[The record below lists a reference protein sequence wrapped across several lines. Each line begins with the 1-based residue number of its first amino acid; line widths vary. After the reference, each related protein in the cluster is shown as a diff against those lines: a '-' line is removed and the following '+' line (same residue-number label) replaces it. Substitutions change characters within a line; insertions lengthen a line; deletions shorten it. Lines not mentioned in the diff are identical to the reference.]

1 MGRLNHGQRGGGSD
15 GWLWVV
21 EMALTML
28 LFGSLAGKGRL
39 DGWRLRPALCRA
51 AGGLPLGAGLD
62 ALYLGVRVTGIAL
75 ELALPNVDPR
85 LFAVTLYP
93 ALGAGIPTL
102 VWHLAPRHRP
112 TVAFGLASLRLGV
125 GIGLDLW
132 WLGVPVLP
140 TRLLLHRG
148 RAARRHRDTGCRLC
162 PARTDG
168 PAHQVARCGRV
179 GRGAPASASRPRLTR
194 SFDVTPA
201 TFSRTR

>member
-148 RAARRHRDTGCRLC
+148 VLLAAIGILAAGSAQPGQTARRIRWLG
-162 PARTDG
+162 
-168 PAHQVARCGRV
+168 VAAWV
-179 GRGAPASASRPRLTR
+179 GALLLPLADL
-194 SFDVTPA
+194 V
-201 TFSRTR
+201 